1 MIVLVAARTK
11 NSCYIVDPITTLAA
25 NARNLR
31 VDSWGRLSGD
41 AKESDG
47 SWIYRG
53 GAINLS
59 DRLGNDNGRFDV
71 KGKNFTGAAEAV
83 RVDGT
88 TLRAKLQDRG
98 KHFVEASFDLGLILK
113 VVDGRFVIISECVF
127 FSLLHAIKPITISCD
142 FLD

>member
-1 MIVLVAARTK
+1 MLQEKK
-11 NSCYIVDPITTLAA
+11 NFCHIVDPITALAA

-31 VDSWGRLSGD
+31 VDSRGWLSGEV
-41 AKESDG
+41 KKSDG
-47 SWIYRG
+47 SWIHHE
-53 GAINLS
+53 INLT

-98 KHFVEASFDLGLILK
+98 RRFVEASFDLGLILK
-113 VVDGRFVIISECVF
+113 VADGKFVIISECVF
-127 FSLLHAIKPITISCD
+127 SLLLHAIKPITISFD